1 MVNGDGKCLSPAH
14 CMAWLAQRCISLFGD
29 EPIEDH
35 TAIHGVHSMIDDD
48 QWESGGG
55 IDGKLTIDVETL
67 LDLHYWGQ
75 VLRVGSVLPIKTG
88 I

>member
-1 MVNGDGKCLSPAH
+1 
-14 CMAWLAQRCISLFGD
+14 MATVFPPHTAWRGLRRDALVSLGN
-29 EPIEDH
+29 EPIKDH
-35 TAIHGVHSMIDDD
+35 TAIHGIHSMIDDN

-75 VLRVGSVLPIKTG
+75 VPGFDQCFP
-88 I
+88 